1 SYFIFASRRRH
12 TRSKRDWSSDVCSS
26 DLKKS
31 QKKSEKKIKKIIIQ
45 ATIQNQIMITM
56 KTTPT
61 MPQIT
66 MPRIIIINCH
76 KRDSEQ
82 FEKYDVRIRF
92 KVRVIYI
99 TATVEML

>member
-1 SYFIFASRRRH
+1 
-12 TRSKRDWSSDVCSS
+12 
-26 DLKKS
+26 
-31 QKKSEKKIKKIIIQ
+31 
-45 ATIQNQIMITM
+45 M